1 MHCCSSAVQLSVLSV
16 QWVHVS
22 TSSDS
27 RVMLQSFSHW
37 YFATADNDLLE
48 SLDLDQYK
56 IKGSEAEW
64 QKALKP
70 GSAAQSVQIKGSKAA
85 TKLDGFDNGES
96 GNDALERKRRKSNKD
111 AASSSGGSSSSG
123 KKKKSK
129 H

>member
-1 MHCCSSAVQLSVLSV
+1 MTNIVLALLPQLCLIVICSQ
-16 QWVHVS
+16 Q
-22 TSSDS
+22 
-27 RVMLQSFSHW
+27 
-37 YFATADNDLLE
+37 NDLLE

-70 GSAAQSVQIKGSKAA
+70 GSAAKSVQIKGTKAA
-85 TKLDGFDNGES
+85 TKLEGFDNGES
-96 GNDALERKRRKSNKD
+96 GNDALDRKRRKSKD
-111 AASSSGGSSSSG
+111 AASSSGGGSSSG